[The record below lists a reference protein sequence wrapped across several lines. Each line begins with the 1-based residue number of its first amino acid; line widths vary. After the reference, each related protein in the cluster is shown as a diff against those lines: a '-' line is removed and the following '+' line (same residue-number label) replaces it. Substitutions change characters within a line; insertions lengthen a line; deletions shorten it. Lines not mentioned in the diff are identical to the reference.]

1 MTGIAVSGHVT
12 AQHKAGIKYNLY
24 NYITNLHRMDAS
36 HSTPLVD
43 GMQIGNG
50 ILQAYRLTATVITR
64 LALHPGTVQHNDNV
78 MMCDKFQLD
87 A

>member
-1 MTGIAVSGHVT
+1 
-12 AQHKAGIKYNLY
+12 
-24 NYITNLHRMDAS
+24 MDAS